1 MSSKIKKIIKYLIH
15 PKGII
20 IFLASKNL
28 IKMEDKK
35 FLEEQFQFKMKYRLD
50 LENPKTFNEKLQWL
64 KLYDRKD
71 IYTKMVDKYEAKK
84 YVASIIGEEYII
96 PTLGV
101 FDKFEDIDFSQL
113 PDQFVI
119 KCTHDSGGVVICKNK
134 ETFNYK
140 QAKKKLEKK
149 MKQNFYYKAREWPY
163 KNVKPRIIVEKYM
176 EDVNNEDL
184 TDYKLM
190 CFNGKVK
197 CSFVCM
203 ERNSKS
209 GLKIDFYDE
218 NWKKMNFERHY
229 KNSNHKTKKP
239 CNYEK
244 MVEFSERLSKGIKF
258 VRVDFYEIKD
268 QLYFGKLTF
277 YPGAGYEE
285 FKPFEYDELLG
296 SWINLEGEK
305 NEI

>member
-101 FDKFEDIDFSQL
+101 YDKFEDIDFSQL

-119 KCTHDSGGVVICKNK
+119 KCTHDSGGVVICKN
-134 ETFNYK
+134 N
-140 QAKKKLEKK
+140 AKINGY
-149 MKQNFYYKAREWPY
+149 Q
-163 KNVKPRIIVEKYM
+163 IV
-176 EDVNNEDL
+176 N
-184 TDYKLM
+184 
-190 CFNGKVK
+190 
-197 CSFVCM
+197 
-203 ERNSKS
+203 
-209 GLKIDFYDE
+209 I
-218 NWKKMNFERHY
+218 
-229 KNSNHKTKKP
+229 
-239 CNYEK
+239 
-244 MVEFSERLSKGIKF
+244 LSTI
-258 VRVDFYEIKD
+258 R
-268 QLYFGKLTF
+268 
-277 YPGAGYEE
+277 
-285 FKPFEYDELLG
+285 
-296 SWINLEGEK
+296 
-305 NEI
+305 

>member
-101 FDKFEDIDFSQL
+101 YDKFEDIDFSQL

-149 MKQNFYYKAREWPY
+149 
-163 KNVKPRIIVEKYM
+163 
-176 EDVNNEDL
+176 
-184 TDYKLM
+184 
-190 CFNGKVK
+190 
-197 CSFVCM
+197 
-203 ERNSKS
+203 
-209 GLKIDFYDE
+209 
-218 NWKKMNFERHY
+218 
-229 KNSNHKTKKP
+229 
-239 CNYEK
+239 
-244 MVEFSERLSKGIKF
+244 
-258 VRVDFYEIKD
+258 
-268 QLYFGKLTF
+268 
-277 YPGAGYEE
+277 
-285 FKPFEYDELLG
+285 
-296 SWINLEGEK
+296 
-305 NEI
+305 

>member
-1 MSSKIKKIIKYLIH
+1 MSAKIKKIIKYLIH

-20 IFLASKNL
+20 IFLASRNL
-28 IKMEDKK
+28 IKIEDKK
-35 FLEEQFQFKMKYRLD
+35 FLEEQFYFKMKYKLK

-101 FDKFEDIDFSQL
+101 YNQFEDIDFSQL
-113 PDQFVI
+113 PNQFVI
-119 KCTHDSGGVVICKNK
+119 KCTHDSGGIVICKNK
-134 ETFNYK
+134 ETFDFK
-140 QAKKKLEKK
+140 QAKKKLERKL
-149 MKQNFYYKAREWPY
+149 KQNFYYNAREWPY
-163 KNVKPRIIVEKYM
+163 KNVKPRIIVEKYI
-176 EDVNNEDL
+176 EDVNNKDL

-197 CSFVCM
+197 CSFVCI

-218 NWKKMNFERHY
+218 NWEKMNFARHY
-229 KNSNHKTKKP
+229 RNSNKETKKP
-239 CNYEK
+239 NNYEK
-244 MVEFSERLSKGIKF
+244 MVEFSEQLSKGTKF

-268 QLYFGKLTF
+268 QLYFGELTF

-285 FKPFEYDELLG
+285 FTPFKYDELLG
-296 SWINLEGEK
+296 SWIDLEGEK
-305 NEI
+305 